1 MVSVTCLIS
10 CSPIKSH
17 PSTDIIDDCI
27 NSLKEKL
34 PGCPILVMAD
44 GVRAEQEDYAP
55 RYKKFLT
62 RLQKKY
68 PDIEV
73 HSMPEHRHQARTMQ
87 TCLVEVTTPVI
98 LFIEHDMALKG
109 HIPVDEMV
117 EMITSGKADL
127 IRLLYEDNDLIN
139 YTHLMMEQVGDYT
152 KTKQW
157 SQRPHFASLAYYKRI
172 LQDNFSPNSK
182 TFIED
187 RMHGVIE
194 AEDNWNNN
202 KLWTYTPELPVQRFT
217 YRDGREDDSK
227 YEDKL
232 IF

>member
-1 MVSVTCLIS
+1 MDTLTALIS

-17 PSTDIIDDCI
+17 PSTEIIEECI
-27 NSLKEKL
+27 ESIKARTDAR
-34 PGCPILVMAD
+34 IIVMAD
-44 GVRAEQEDYAP
+44 GVREEQEDYRR
-55 RYKKFLT
+55 RYEEFLT

-68 PDIEV
+68 PDLEIANMDS
-73 HSMPEHRHQARTMQ
+73 HKHQARTTSIVLQ
-87 TCLVEVTTPVI
+87 IVKTPVI

-109 HIPVDEMV
+109 EIPLEEMCG
-117 EMITSGKADL
+117 MITKGEAD
-127 IRLLYEDNDLIN
+127 IVRLLYEDNDLIN
-139 YTHLMMEQVGDYT
+139 YTHLMIEKVGDYT

-157 SQRPHFASLAYYKRI
+157 SQRPHFASTTYYKRI
-172 LQDNFSPNSK
+172 LSSNFSPNSK

-194 AEDNWNNN
+194 SEDNWNNN

-217 YRDGREDDSK
+217 YRDGREDDPKFESL
-227 YEDKL
+227 L